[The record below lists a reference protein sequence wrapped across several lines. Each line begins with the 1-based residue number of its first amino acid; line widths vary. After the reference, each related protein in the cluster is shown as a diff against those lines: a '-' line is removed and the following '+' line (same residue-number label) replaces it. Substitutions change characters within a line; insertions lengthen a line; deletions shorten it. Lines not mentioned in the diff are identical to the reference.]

1 MSIFQICYETIE
13 MSGLVELKKT
23 TNKRKNAVIIWC
35 RLLSNSK
42 QNCLLFLFI
51 LNQMLKTSP
60 VIERG
65 SLLIISRSPRNL
77 WIKFRWSISF
87 WNHIQNFLLY
97 VHFSRGILY
106 SFHHILKEI
115 YRPKLIKNHWS
126 MNFFNVK
133 IINFLVQL
141 WCFCIVLLYLK
152 FYV

>member
-1 MSIFQICYETIE
+1 MQWS
-13 MSGLVELKKT
+13 SGVD
-23 TNKRKNAVIIWC
+23 

-133 IINFLVQL
+133 IINFFGTVLMFLYSSFVFEIL
-141 WCFCIVLLYLK
+141 CIKQIIKLLIYARCW
-152 FYV
+152 